1 MSLYNFKKIAVV
13 PTAKDFIDIILS
25 KTQRKTPTVVHKHYK
40 ISRIRAFYMRKVKY
54 TQQNFHDRLSRII
67 QEFPKLDDVHPF
79 YADLMNVLYDKD
91 HYKLGLGQL
100 NTARHLIDNVAKD
113 YVRLLKYGDSLY
125 RCKQLKR
132 AALGRMAT
140 IMKRQAANLSYLEQV
155 RQHLARLPSIDP
167 YTRTII
173 ICGFPNVGKS
183 SFINKIT
190 RADVE
195 VQPYAF
201 TTKSLYVGHTD
212 YKYLRWQ
219 VIDTPGILD
228 HPLEER
234 NVIEMQAVTAL
245 AHLRAAV
252 LYFVDPSEQCGH
264 SIEEQISLFESIKP
278 LFTNKPLI
286 VVLNKID
293 VVKPEDLAPTKRV
306 LIEQLEKTCAKG
318 NVVNADS
325 NSDLSVVPVMRMST
339 VTEEG
344 VQEVKIE
351 ACERLLGHRVTE
363 KMRTKKVDGILN
375 RLHVAVPSPRDNKAR
390 PPVIPPS
397 VALKKQQQA
406 ERESRKRKLE
416 REIELEQGDDYVLDL
431 QKNYSEIAEEERHDP
446 IPEFWEGH
454 NIADYIDPDIFDK
467 LAELEKEE
475 ELREAG
481 GMYAVPK
488 IELDETM
495 KEIRDLA
502 RQIRNKKAVLK
513 DESRLTKQSTKPVMP
528 RTSRARGRD
537 RSTGKLRDEMEK
549 LGVDMSETKEANFTK
564 TRSRS
569 RSQSAVAAKRA
580 RVDSQSRA
588 RSVSR
593 PARDEQG
600 VKDVVMARKVKKMA
614 HVAIA
619 KKTKKM
625 GLKGEAD
632 RFIGTKMPKHLFA
645 GKRGVG
651 KTDRR

>member
-40 ISRIRAFYMRKVKY
+40 ITRIRSFYIRKVKFS
-54 TQQNFHDRLSRII
+54 QQSFHDRLTQILT
-67 QEFPKLDDVHPF
+67 EFPKLDDVHPF

-91 HYKLGLGQL
+91 HYKLALGQL

-113 YVRLLKYGDSLY
+113 YVRLLKFGDSLY

-140 IMKRQAANLSYLEQV
+140 IMKRQGANLTYLEQV

-167 YTRTII
+167 YTRTMI

-245 AHLRAAV
+245 AHLRACV
-252 LYFVDPSEQCGH
+252 LYFLDLSEQCGH
-264 SIEEQISLFESIKP
+264 TLDEQVKLFESIKP
-278 LFTNKPLI
+278 LFTNKPL
-286 VVLNKID
+286 VVVANKID
-293 VVKPEDLAPTKRV
+293 IIKLDELPSERRAVLKSVEDNEEIPI
-306 LIEQLEKTCAKG
+306 IE
-318 NVVNADS
+318 
-325 NSDLSVVPVMRMST
+325 MST
-339 VTEEG
+339 VTDEG
-344 VQEVKIE
+344 VMEVKTE
-351 ACERLLGHRVTE
+351 ACERLLSYRVDQ
-363 KMRTKKVDGILN
+363 KMRTKKVDGVLN
-375 RLHVAVPSPRDNKAR
+375 RLHVAIPTPRDDKSR
-390 PPVIPPS
+390 PPCIPES
-397 VALKKQQQA
+397 VLAKKQQIA
-406 ERESRKRKLE
+406 EKEKRKRKLE
-416 REIELEQGDDYVLDL
+416 RDIEVEEGDDYVLDL
-431 QKNYSEIAEEERHDP
+431 KKHYVEISEEERHDI
-446 IPEFWEGH
+446 IPEIWEGH
-454 NIADYIDPDIFDK
+454 NIADYIDPEIFDK
-467 LAELEKEE
+467 LGELEKEE
-475 ELREAG
+475 EMREEAG
-481 GMYAVPK
+481 MYVVPK

-495 KEIRDLA
+495 REIKALA
-502 RQIRNKKAVLK
+502 LKIREKKFLIK
-513 DESRLTKQSTKPVMP
+513 DEARINKQSTKPSLP
-528 RTSRARGRD
+528 RTAGAKVRD
-537 RSTGKLRDEMEK
+537 RSVSRLRNEMEQ
-549 LGVDMSETKEANFTK
+549 LGVDMSETENAHFTRTK
-564 TRSRS
+564 SRS
-569 RSQSAVAAKRA
+569 RSTGPPAKRM
-580 RVDSQSRA
+580 RMDSSEPRSESKN

-593 PARDEQG
+593 TPRNELG
-600 VKDVVMARKVKKMA
+600 VKDVAMRKKLSKIAHRAISKKVKKQ
-614 HVAIA
+614 
-619 KKTKKM
+619 

-632 RFIGTKMPKHLFA
+632 RFIGTKKPKHLFA

>member
-40 ISRIRAFYMRKVKY
+40 ISRIRAFYIRKVKF

-100 NTARHLIDNVAKD
+100 NTARHLIDTVAKD

-125 RCKQLKR
+125 RCKQLKK

-140 IMKRQAANLSYLEQV
+140 IMKRQAANLTYLEQV

-252 LYFVDPSEQCGH
+252 LYFMDISSQCGH
-264 SIEEQISLFESIKP
+264 SLQDQISLLESIKP
-278 LFTNKPLI
+278 LFANKPLL
-286 VVLNKID
+286 VVLNKMD
-293 VVKPEDLAPTKRV
+293 VMTP
-306 LIEQLEKTCAKG
+306 EQLDPERKALLDQLQETCDRGGLITVETNTELAK
-318 NVVNADS
+318 
-325 NSDLSVVPVMRMST
+325 VPMLRMST
-339 VTEEG
+339 LTGEG

-363 KMRTKKVDGILN
+363 KMRGKKVDGILN
-375 RLHVAVPSPRDNKAR
+375 RLHVAMPAPRDTKPR
-390 PPVIPPS
+390 PPVIPPQ
-397 VALKKQQQA
+397 VAA
-406 ERESRKRKLE
+406 RRERADRKRKLE
-416 REIELEQGDDYVLDL
+416 REIELELGDDYVLDL
-431 QKNYSEIAEEERHDP
+431 QKNYSEIPEEERHDP

-454 NIADYIDPDIFDK
+454 NIADYIDPDIFQK
-467 LAELEKEE
+467 LDELEREE
-475 ELREAG
+475 ELRESG
-481 GMYAVPK
+481 GVYAVPK
-488 IELDETM
+488 LELDDTVLEV
-495 KEIRDLA
+495 RRLA
-502 RQIRNKKAVLK
+502 QQIRNKKAILK

-528 RTSRARGRD
+528 RNSRARERD
-537 RSTGKLRDEMEK
+537 RSASKLRNEMEK
-549 LGVDMSETKEANFTK
+549 LGVDMSASQQAHFTRV
-564 TRSRS
+564 RSRS
-569 RSQSAVAAKRA
+569 RSAPPAKRA
-580 RVDSQSRA
+580 RG

-593 PARDEQG
+593 PARDEVG
-600 VKDVVMARKVKKMA
+600 VKDVVMQKKVKKLA
-614 HVAIA
+614 HVAIS

>member
-1 MSLYNFKKIAVV
+1 
-13 PTAKDFIDIILS
+13 
-25 KTQRKTPTVVHKHYK
+25 
-40 ISRIRAFYMRKVKY
+40 MRKVKF

-100 NTARHLIDNVAKD
+100 NTARHLIDTVAKD

-140 IMKRQAANLSYLEQV
+140 IMKRQAANLTYLEQV

-252 LYFVDPSEQCGH
+252 LYFLDISEQCGH
-264 SIEEQISLFESIKP
+264 SIQEQISLFESIKP
-278 LFTNKPLI
+278 LFSNKPLI
-286 VVLNKID
+286 VVLNKMD
-293 VVKPEDLAPTKRV
+293 VLTPEDLPPNKKEIV
-306 LIEQLEKTCAKG
+306 DQLLENCAKG
-318 NVVNADS
+318 NLVNADP

-339 VTEEG
+339 ITEEG

-375 RLHVAVPSPRDNKAR
+375 RLHVSVPAPRDNKAR
-390 PPVIPPS
+390 PAVIPAS
-397 VALKKQQQA
+397 VLAKKQQQA
-406 ERESRKRKLE
+406 DKARKRKLE
-416 REIELEQGDDYVLDL
+416 RDIEVEEGDDYVLDL
-431 QKNYSEIAEEERHDP
+431 QKNYSEIPEEERHDP

-454 NIADYIDPDIFDK
+454 NIADYIDPDIFEK
-467 LAELEKEE
+467 LAELEREE
-475 ELREAG
+475 ELRVEG

-488 IELDETM
+488 IELDDTM
-495 KEIRDLA
+495 KEIRELA
-502 RQIRNKKAVLK
+502 RQIRNKKAILK
-513 DESRLTKQSTKPVMP
+513 DESRLVKQSTKPVMP
-528 RTSRARGRD
+528 RTSRARARD
-537 RSTGKLRDEMEK
+537 RSTGKLREEMEK
-549 LGVDMSETKEANFTK
+549 LGVDMSDTKDAHF

-569 RSQSAVAAKRA
+569 RSASAPAAKRA
-580 RVDSQSRA
+580 RADSRG
-588 RSVSR
+588 RSVSK
-593 PARDEQG
+593 PARDTEG
-600 VKDVVMARKVKKMA
+600 VGDAIMQRKAKKLA

-619 KKTKKM
+619 KKTKRM

>member
-1 MSLYNFKKIAVV
+1 MVLYNFKKIAVV

-25 KTQRKTPTVVHKHYK
+25 KTQRKTPTVIHKNYK
-40 ISRIRAFYMRKVKY
+40 ITRIRAFYTRKVKF
-54 TQQNFHDRLSRII
+54 TQQNFHDRLSQII

-79 YADLMNVLYDKD
+79 YADLMNILYDKD
-91 HYKLGLGQL
+91 HYKLALGQI

-125 RCKQLKR
+125 RCKQLKK

-140 IMKRQAANLSYLEQV
+140 IMKRQASNLTYLEQV

-228 HPLEER
+228 HPLEQR

-252 LYFVDPSEQCGH
+252 LYFCDISEQCGH
-264 SIEEQISLFESIKP
+264 TLEEQVKLFESIKP
-278 LFTNKPLI
+278 LFANKPLLI
-286 VVLNKID
+286 VANKVD
-293 VVKPEDLAPTKRV
+293 VMRLDELPEQKREILKP
-306 LIEQLEKTCAKG
+306 LE
-318 NVVNADS
+318 ADE
-325 NSDLSVVPVMRMST
+325 NVPVLEMST
-339 VTEEG
+339 ITDFG
-344 VQEVKIE
+344 VMDVKTQ
-351 ACERLLGHRVTE
+351 ACDRLLAFRVDQ
-363 KMRTKKVDGILN
+363 KIKTKKVEGILN
-375 RLHVAVPSPRDNKAR
+375 RLHVAQPVPRDGKVRA
-390 PPVIPPS
+390 PCIPET
-397 VALKKQQQA
+397 VLRKKQAAA
-406 ERESRKRKLE
+406 EKLERKRKLE
-416 REIELEQGDDYVLDL
+416 REIEEEMGDDYVLDL
-431 QKNYSEIAEEERHDP
+431 KKNYDIEGDQKFDV
-446 IPEFWEGH
+446 IPEMWEGH
-454 NIADYIDPDIFDK
+454 NVADYIDPEIFEK
-467 LAELEKEE
+467 LNQLEREE
-475 ELREAG
+475 QLREEA
-481 GMYAVPK
+481 GMYDYK
-488 IELDETM
+488 IPELTETM
-495 KEIRDLA
+495 REIVALA
-502 RQIRNKKAVLK
+502 KQIREKKIIMK
-513 DESRLTKQSTKPVMP
+513 DEARIQKASTKPVMP
-528 RTSRARGRD
+528 RTAAAKLRD
-537 RSTGKLRDEMEK
+537 RSVSKLKEQMED
-549 LGVDMSETKEANFTK
+549 LGIDMEETENAHFTK

-569 RSQSAVAAKRA
+569 RSLSQPA
-580 RVDSQSRA
+580 RKKMRLESVSQSRA

-593 PARDEQG
+593 PARDEMG
-600 VKDVVMARKVKKMA
+600 VKDITMKTKLKNIAHKALKKK
-614 HVAIA
+614 IA
-619 KKTKKM
+619 KK

-632 RFIGTKMPKHLFA
+632 RFIGTKMPRHLFS